1 MSTIQANN
9 VLGQPLKSCSVKPLT
24 GWYRD
29 GCCNTGP
36 GDYGLH
42 TVCVRVTAEFLAF
55 SVERGNDLVTPHP
68 EFEFPGLK
76 PGDHWCLCV
85 ERWVEAY
92 DAGVAPQVDLGA
104 CHISVL
110 EFVELDVLKRYAL
123 DAQLRA

>member
-1 MSTIQANN
+1 MSTIQVNN
-9 VLGQPLKSCSVKPLT
+9 VLGQPLKSCSVNPLT

-55 SVERGNDLVTPHP
+55 SVQRGNDLVTPHP

-92 DAGVAPQVDLGA
+92 DAGVAPQVDLDA

-110 EFVELDVLKRYAL
+110 EFVDLDVLKRYAL
-123 DAQLRA
+123 DAQPRA